1 MLDFVFPGQCAAC
14 NALGSGLCGICV
26 PPEATPVRARVRSVP
41 VVAHGWYE
49 DALRAAI
56 LAVKD
61 GRRDVAETLG
71 ERVAPLIAPDALLVP
86 VPTTAKRRRI
96 RGMDGVALIAERAAD
111 VAGARVA
118 SALEQSAGDAQRGR
132 NRSARLAAHG
142 RFVCEPAIA
151 GMRVVLIDDVC
162 TTGAT
167 LGDCKRAVVAAG
179 GAVEGAV
186 VVALTKP
193 GFGGMSEPQR
203 TLERARPTFPTTRL

>member
-1 MLDFVFPGQCAAC
+1 MRVVWRAVLDFVFPAQCAAC

-26 PPEATPVRARVRSVP
+26 PPDATPIRARVRSVP

-96 RGMDGVALIAERAAD
+96 RGMDGVALVAERAAESRARGSRARSNNPPATHSEEG
-111 VAGARVA
+111 AGARVGGA
-118 SALEQSAGDAQRGR
+118 RPLRLRAGDSRKA
-132 NRSARLAAHG
+132 S
-142 RFVCEPAIA
+142 
-151 GMRVVLIDDVC
+151 
-162 TTGAT
+162 
-167 LGDCKRAVVAAG
+167 
-179 GAVEGAV
+179 
-186 VVALTKP
+186 
-193 GFGGMSEPQR
+193 R
-203 TLERARPTFPTTRL
+203 TRR